1 MNKTEIELIIKKTFE
16 LAVGQVGMGQ
26 GLKNIE
32 FLDNDYLFIESNHS
46 MSPNMIK
53 FLVKNLHK
61 IINAD
66 IINVF
71 RKNTVLIFKLNGIW
85 GKKWL

>member
-1 MNKTEIELIIKKTFE
+1 MVILDIMDKTEKELIIKKMFE

-32 FLDNDYLFIESNHS
+32 FLDNDYLYIESNHP
-46 MSPNMIK
+46 MSKNMIK
-53 FLVKNLHK
+53 FLIKNLHR

-66 IINVF
+66 IISVY
-71 RKNTVLIFKLNGIW
+71 RKNTVLILKLNDI
-85 GKKWL
+85 

>member
-1 MNKTEIELIIKKTFE
+1 MNKTEIELIIKKMFE
-16 LAVGQVGMGQ
+16 LANGQVGMGQ

-32 FLDNDYLFIESNHS
+32 FIDNDYIFIESNHP

-53 FLVKNLHK
+53 FLIKNLHK
-61 IINAD
+61 TINAD

-71 RKNTVLIFKLNGIW
+71 RKNTVLIFKLNDIW
-85 GKKWL
+85 GKKWQ

>member
-1 MNKTEIELIIKKTFE
+1 MNKTEIELIIKKMFE

-71 RKNTVLIFKLNGIW
+71 RKNTVLIFKLNDIW

>member
-53 FLVKNLHK
+53 FLVKNLHEF
-61 IINAD
+61 INAD

-71 RKNTVLIFKLNGIW
+71 RKNTVLILKLNDM
-85 GKKWL
+85 

>member
-1 MNKTEIELIIKKTFE
+1 MNKTEKELIIKKMFE
-16 LAVGQVGMGQ
+16 LAVGQVGMDQ
-26 GLKNIE
+26 GLKKIE
-32 FLDNDYLFIESNHS
+32 FLDNDYLYIESNHP

-53 FLVKNLHK
+53 FLIKNLHK

-66 IINVF
+66 IINVY
-71 RKNTVLIFKLNGIW
+71 RKNTVLIFKLNDIW

>member
-1 MNKTEIELIIKKTFE
+1 MDKTEKELIIRKMFE

-26 GLKNIE
+26 GVKNIE
-32 FLDNDYLFIESNHS
+32 FLDNDYLYIESNHP
-46 MSPNMIK
+46 MSANMRR
-53 FLVKNLHK
+53 FLIKNLHR

-66 IINVF
+66 IINVY
-71 RKNTVLIFKLNGIW
+71 RKNTVLIFRLRNMW

>member
-1 MNKTEIELIIKKTFE
+1 MNKTEKELIIKKMFE
-16 LAVGQVGMGQ
+16 LAVGRIGMGQ
-26 GLKNIE
+26 GLKKIE
-32 FLDNDYLFIESNHS
+32 FLGNDYLFVESNHS

-53 FLVKNLHK
+53 FLIKNLHK
-61 IINAD
+61 TINAD

-71 RKNTVLIFKLNGIW
+71 RKNTVLIFKLNDIW

>member
-1 MNKTEIELIIKKTFE
+1 MNKTEIELIIKKMFE
-16 LAVGQVGMGQ
+16 LADGQVGMGQ

-32 FLDNDYLFIESNHS
+32 FLDNDYLFVESNHP
-46 MSPNMIK
+46 MNPNMIK
-53 FLVKNLHK
+53 FLIKNLHK
-61 IINAD
+61 TINAD

-71 RKNTVLIFKLNGIW
+71 RKNTVLIFKLNDIW

>member
-1 MNKTEIELIIKKTFE
+1 MNKTETELIIKKMFE
-16 LAVGQVGMGQ
+16 LADGQVGMGQ

-32 FLDNDYLFIESNHS
+32 FLDNDYLFVESNHP
-46 MSPNMIK
+46 MSSNMIK
-53 FLVKNLHK
+53 FLVKNLHR

-71 RKNTVLIFKLNGIW
+71 RKNTVLIFKLNDIW

>member
-1 MNKTEIELIIKKTFE
+1 MNKGEIELIIKKTFE

-32 FLDNDYLFIESNHS
+32 FLDNDYLYIESNHS
-46 MSPNMIK
+46 MSANMIG
-53 FLVKNLHK
+53 FLIKNLHR

-71 RKNTVLIFKLNGIW
+71 RKNTALIFKLNDI
-85 GKKWL
+85 

>member
-1 MNKTEIELIIKKTFE
+1 
-16 LAVGQVGMGQ
+16 MGQ

-71 RKNTVLIFKLNGIW
+71 RKNTVLIFKLNGI
-85 GKKWL
+85 

>member
-1 MNKTEIELIIKKTFE
+1 MNKTEIELIIKKMFE

-26 GLKNIE
+26 GVKNIE
-32 FLDNDYLFIESNHS
+32 FLDNDYLYIESNHP
-46 MSPNMIK
+46 MSQNMIK
-53 FLVKNLHK
+53 FLVKNLHR

-66 IINVF
+66 IINVY
-71 RKNTVLIFKLNGIW
+71 RKNTVLIFRLRNIW